1 MPLPS
6 ISLCLLKKPSQPS
19 NSVTFEQ
26 RLTNLIY
33 VFTCVFNDK
42 YDPTNSCQWMI
53 YKQKKCITKCS
64 CDFHLKKMSFHFG
77 HTTFD
82 ILLLSPP
89 KQATTTL
96 LKQSY
101 SPLSLKTSGTSSLDS
116 VPTKG
121 ILKFAQ
127 IFSHFLGPI
136 FKLVPFFSNQMP
148 WKKTTRR
155 SFSISVLHYV
165 LLCFV

>member
-1 MPLPS
+1 MYSHVYLMTSMILPTAANGWF
-6 ISLCLLKKPSQPS
+6 INKKVYVLQ
-19 NSVTFEQ
+19 SVAAIFIW
-26 RLTNLIY
+26 RKCR
-33 VFTCVFNDK
+33 FTLV
-42 YDPTNSCQWMI
+42 T
-53 YKQKKCITKCS
+53 
-64 CDFHLKKMSFHFG
+64 
-77 HTTFD
+77 
-82 ILLLSPP
+82 LLLTYRCWAPP

-101 SPLSLKTSGTSSLDS
+101 SPLSLKTSGTSSLDI
-116 VPTKG
+116 VPTIIKG

>member
-1 MPLPS
+1 
-6 ISLCLLKKPSQPS
+6 
-19 NSVTFEQ
+19 
-26 RLTNLIY
+26 
-33 VFTCVFNDK
+33 
-42 YDPTNSCQWMI
+42 MI

-64 CDFHLKKMSFHFG
+64 RDFHLKKMSFHFG

-116 VPTKG
+116 VPTIIKG

-148 WKKTTRR
+148 WKKKLQGDHFLSLSYTMYFCVLY
-155 SFSISVLHYV
+155 SEYHHQCIEFLPFLLLLLHQPLLFLLLFFVFFCFSLWPF
-165 LLCFV
+165 LCSSDY